1 MNPVQVSLAGQ
12 KQGGEGRNWTWRV
25 NQRRWHSLV
34 AKVCLS
40 ELIGRKGR
48 EFIL

>member
-1 MNPVQVSLAGQ
+1 MNPVQISLTGQ
-12 KQGGEGRNWTWRV
+12 KQGEGRNWTQRG
-25 NQRRWHSLV
+25 NQRRQHSLV

-40 ELIGRKGR
+40 ELIRRKGR